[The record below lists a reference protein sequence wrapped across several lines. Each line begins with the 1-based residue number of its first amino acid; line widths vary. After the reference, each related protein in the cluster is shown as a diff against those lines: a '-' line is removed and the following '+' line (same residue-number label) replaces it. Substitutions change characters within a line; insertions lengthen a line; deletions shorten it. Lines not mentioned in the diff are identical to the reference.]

1 MQKNPNASILEL
13 PESCTHPSCGIPS
26 FIGNFLNQRGFQD
39 KIRAPG
45 RSYFW
50 NRFDLADPN

>member
-1 MQKNPNASILEL
+1 MPNASILEL
-13 PESCTHPSCGIPS
+13 VESSTDPSCGRPS